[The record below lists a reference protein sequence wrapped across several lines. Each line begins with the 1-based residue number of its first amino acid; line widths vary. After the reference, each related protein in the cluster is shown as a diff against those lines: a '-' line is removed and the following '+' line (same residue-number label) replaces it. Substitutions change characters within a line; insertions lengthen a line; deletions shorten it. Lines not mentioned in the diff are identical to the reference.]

1 MEPRRKF
8 LHEILTKC
16 RPDIKFYLKS
26 LPEGSQKGSK
36 GPVEPFT
43 FRRYLPE
50 ATFASAAAL
59 AAAIVLRRDF
69 KSAPSFAVPSMLYE
83 LMDAVEELTKPSPAN
98 SVLLAKPPMED
109 CDGIV
114 KLALALF
121 ATVETAAA
129 VNKAKA
135 ALRST
140 FSSALAVTTVWTFD
154 LLVVCVCYI

>member
-1 MEPRRKF
+1 M
-8 LHEILTKC
+8 
-16 RPDIKFYLKS
+16 
-26 LPEGSQKGSK
+26 
-36 GPVEPFT
+36 
-43 FRRYLPE
+43 E

-129 VNKAKA
+129 VNKDMA

-140 FSSALAVTTVWTFD
+140 FSSDLAVTTVWTFD